1 MHTNQKLTRI
11 LALLLGLLL
20 LLSLAACTPEEQPP
34 VTPPAGEDAP
44 LDPIWDKAT
53 YKHDSILGNGGKA
66 VLVDVEAKGHTISI
80 MLQTNEET
88 LGQAL
93 YELKLIN
100 DPSFFDTLNGMKAD
114 WNADQAYWAFYQ
126 GDSYMSVG
134 VNETVIEGGEH
145 YRFVYTQ

>member
-1 MHTNQKLTRI
+1 MHTTQKLTRI

-20 LLSLAACTPEEQPP
+20 LLSLAACTPEEPP

-44 LDPIWDKAT
+44 LDPIWDTAT

-100 DPSFFDTLNGMKAD
+100 DPSYFDTLNGMKAD

>member
-1 MHTNQKLTRI
+1 MHANTKLTRI
-11 LALLLGLLL
+11 LALLLGLML

-34 VTPPAGEDAP
+34 VTPPDGEDAP
-44 LDPIWDKAT
+44 LDPIWDTAT
-53 YKHDSILGNGGKA
+53 YKHDSILGDGGKA
-66 VLVDVEAKGHTISI
+66 VLVDVEAKGHTVVL

-126 GDSYMSVG
+126 GESYMSVG

-145 YRFVYTQ
+145 YRLVYTQ